1 MSFPYRFLSI
11 GFSHYGFYSPSSL
24 MPDNFFYWM
33 PDNENFILLNLGFA
47 FYLNIFELYP
57 GAQLSYLEGI

>member
-1 MSFPYRFLSI
+1 
-11 GFSHYGFYSPSSL
+11 

-57 GAQLSYLEGI
+57 GAQLSYLEGIWSFETRFQVF